1 MDAREA
7 IKAAKSYVEYALE
20 GEDVAQIRL
29 EEIEFDDQAGAWVVT
44 LGLLRP
50 NMESKSEMVSNLL
63 GNKSYKRSYKIL
75 TINDSDATVKSMKIR
90 QIESA

>member
-7 IKAAKSYVEYALE
+7 IKAAKSYVEYAFE

-29 EEIEFDDQAGAWVVT
+29 EEIEFDDQAGTWIVT

-50 NMESKSEMVSNLL
+50 NIESKSEMVSNLL

-75 TINDSDATVKSMKIR
+75 TINDSDATVKSMKVR
-90 QIESA
+90 LIERA